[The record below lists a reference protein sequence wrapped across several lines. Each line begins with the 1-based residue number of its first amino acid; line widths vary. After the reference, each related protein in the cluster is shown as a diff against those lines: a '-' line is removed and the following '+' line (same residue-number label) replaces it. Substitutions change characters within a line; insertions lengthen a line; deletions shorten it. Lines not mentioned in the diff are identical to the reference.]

1 MVHRLERTFL
11 SMAPAT
17 RLQRGCD
24 RASSKLKPSENV
36 GETFHLVKF
45 LPGCYRELWSLP
57 LLARTQGDS
66 ALRQEPGDEYGSWS
80 SLGLGIRGERAC
92 ASACLH
98 TALGPH

>member
-11 SMAPAT
+11 STAPAT

-24 RASSKLKPSENV
+24 GAFGKLKPSENV

-45 LPGCYRELWSLP
+45 LPGCYRELWSLS

-66 ALRQEPGDEYGSWS
+66 ALRQEPEDEYGSWS
-80 SLGLGIRGERAC
+80 SLGLGIRGERVC

-98 TALGPH
+98 TALSPH